1 MSKDNDATI
10 LHDSPEPPAYL
21 AARILRRIKK
31 EERRKAFRQMVG
43 GRLAGFVR
51 IVRRKLVRSWHQ
63 LRNPVSFR
71 LLPCLVRLS
80 FAMAN
85 LHELA
90 LSLEESFP
98 AMSAAFCI
106 ASVVLAVWFG
116 ARLMSEAGVIGG
128 IDSRRIIFYERHF

>member
-21 AARILRRIKK
+21 AARILRRIEK
-31 EERRKAFRQMVG
+31 EERRKAFRQMVVSG
-43 GRLAGFVR
+43 AFLAASFASFVASLFDLGAKLSQSGF
-51 IVRRKLVRSWHQ
+51 L
-63 LRNPVSFR
+63 SFAS
-71 LLPCLVRLS
+71 LFGSDFS

-116 ARLMSEAGVIGG
+116 ARLMSEAGVI
-128 IDSRRIIFYERHF
+128 RRNRFATQ